1 MEKETLH
8 NIIDKYREA
17 ENIITEL
24 DGTFGITLWNS
35 KNENFY
41 NKYNYVI
48 FKLFEE
54 LFGEKKRE
62 ILEEYIFEQNDM
74 TFDELFKYLNE

>member
-24 DGTFGITLWNS
+24 DGTFGITL
-35 KNENFY
+35 
-41 NKYNYVI
+41 
-48 FKLFEE
+48 
-54 LFGEKKRE
+54 
-62 ILEEYIFEQNDM
+62 
-74 TFDELFKYLNE
+74 